1 MAKTID
7 QLTALAATPDDSA
20 DTLLIS
26 DAGVT
31 KKITAGNL
39 KGDCIRAEKNNAL
52 DSSNGT
58 KIGTNA
64 NQLLGFWN
72 ATPVDQPAVTADLLD
87 SLQEV
92 GLIASGAGDT
102 PLNLSAGALTCG
114 PIAAGAGS
122 VISGTDNSNA
132 ALRVTQTGTGHS
144 LLVEDSTNPDA
155 TPFVVTNSGR
165 VVIGNTEASAT
176 VDYNNS
182 SVTDLLQ
189 TAASGSY
196 AGASIQNYVAGSGAS
211 HLSFARSRSGSLG
224 THTVVNNNDRI
235 GHIIF
240 QGSDGSAFVRSSQI
254 HGAVDGTP
262 SAGSVPGR
270 LLLSTA
276 EAGSATPTE
285 RMRITSAGNVGIN
298 TASPTARLTVAHND
312 TTDAVRITQEGSGNA
327 LVIEDSTNPDA
338 TPFVVNAGGSVVR
351 GHTAIIDTSQGT
363 PTFQCV
369 GSDTSSSGLTAF
381 AFFSSTGTRRP
392 MLEFARSKTNT
403 IGTHTIV
410 GPSDNL
416 GSIRASGSDGVK
428 FVAAAAINFVADG
441 TPGVDDMPGAILL
454 ATTADGANATTER
467 MRIDS
472 AGNVGIGTTANAAA
486 LLDVSSTTKGFLPP
500 RMTGAQRDAISTPPA
515 GLMVYN
521 TTTNKLNFYNGSAW
535 EAVTSS

>member
-1 MAKTID
+1 MAKTLD

-20 DTLLIS
+20 DALLIS

-39 KGDCIRAEKNNAL
+39 KGDCIRAQKNNAL
-52 DSSNGT
+52 DSSSGT

-122 VISGTDNSNA
+122 VISGTDNTNA

-144 LLVEDSTNPDA
+144 LLV
-155 TPFVVTNSGR
+155 
-165 VVIGNTEASAT
+165 
-176 VDYNNS
+176 
-182 SVTDLLQ
+182 
-189 TAASGSY
+189 
-196 AGASIQNYVAGSGAS
+196 
-211 HLSFARSRSGSLG
+211 
-224 THTVVNNNDRI
+224 
-235 GHIIF
+235 
-240 QGSDGSAFVRSSQI
+240 
-254 HGAVDGTP
+254 
-262 SAGSVPGR
+262 
-270 LLLSTA
+270 
-276 EAGSATPTE
+276 
-285 RMRITSAGNVGIN
+285 
-298 TASPTARLTVAHND
+298 
-312 TTDAVRITQEGSGNA
+312 
-327 LVIEDSTNPDA
+327 EDSTNPDA

-403 IGTHTIV
+403 RGTHTIV
-410 GPSDNL
+410 GSSDSL

-454 ATTADGANATTER
+454 ATTADGADAPTER